1 MNHFLTRATD
11 CRLKCSNVRL
21 LFKQNLLIAFD
32 VEVLTPFNPASKFK
46 ESSAET
52 DLIYD
57 LIFVEQNGSDGKS
70 KL

>member
-1 MNHFLTRATD
+1 
-11 CRLKCSNVRL
+11 